1 VVKYDNRHSNLTL
14 EGEAMKKLVS
24 IIVLLEMI
32 LILFTPLAFAAP
44 TKTVYVIP
52 LEGTIDSGQAK
63 FIERSY
69 LDAEKMKV
77 DMVILEVDTP
87 GGLVEA
93 ALDIRDNIRNSPLPT
108 TAFVKGGAISAGALI
123 TLACQK
129 IAMAPGSTI
138 GAAEPRIGMERADEK
153 YVSYFAKEMAATAEV
168 NGRRTDIAEAMV
180 DRDRKIEGLI
190 DQGKL
195 LTLTYQEAQKYGY
208 ADYIVDSR
216 GELLTELGLAQSEV
230 KETQLSLSEQFM
242 RVVTNPYVAPFLLM
256 IGIAGIV
263 IEIFTIGWGI
273 AGSIGIVSLALY
285 FGGNLMAGFTGWEAI
300 LLFLLGLILL
310 GVEAFIPGFGVPG
323 IGGVICMFVSIILAA
338 PSWEAGIISLI
349 FAIVGTIILS
359 LLSFKILRKRKFW
372 NRLILDTKYKKED
385 GYIPQA
391 KDLSQYVGHTGTAY
405 TTLRPAGTAILDD
418 GTRLDVVTAGEY
430 LAQGERIEIVAV
442 EGIRIIVRAVGKE

>member
-1 VVKYDNRHSNLTL
+1 
-14 EGEAMKKLVS
+14 MKR
-24 IIVLLEMI
+24 IIGMFLLLEMI
-32 LILFTPLAFAAP
+32 LIFFSPLAFAAP
-44 TKTVYVIP
+44 TNTVYVIP
-52 LEGTIDSGQAK
+52 IEGTIDSGQAK
-63 FIERSY
+63 FIARVY
-69 LDAEKMKV
+69 RDAEKMQA
-77 DMVILEVDTP
+77 DMVILEIDTP

-93 ALDIRDNIRNSPLPT
+93 AKEIKDNILNSSIPT
-108 TAFVKGGAISAGALI
+108 TAFVKGGAISAGALV

-129 IAMAPGSTI
+129 IAMVPGSTI

-190 DQGKL
+190 DEGKL

-208 ADYIVDSR
+208 ADYIVNDR
-216 GELLTELGLAQSEV
+216 GGLLAELDLSQAEI
-230 KETQLSLSEQFM
+230 KEIKLSLSEQVM
-242 RVVTNPYVAPFLLM
+242 RIVTNPYVAPFLLM

-263 IEIFTIGWGI
+263 IEVFTIGWGI
-273 AGSIGIVSLALY
+273 AGSIGIISLALY
-285 FGGNLMAGFTGWEAI
+285 FGGNIMAGFTGWEAI

-310 GVEAFIPGFGVPG
+310 SVEAFVPGFGVPG
-323 IGGVICMFVSIILAA
+323 IGGIICLFASIILAA
-338 PSWEAGIISLI
+338 PSWETGIISLI
-349 FAIVGTIILS
+349 FAIVGTIILL

-391 KDLSQYVGHTGTAY
+391 KDLSQYIGYSGIAY
-405 TTLRPAGTAILDD
+405 TTLRPAGTVVLED
-418 GTRLDVVTAGEY
+418 GTRLDVVTAGEFITK
-430 LAQGERIEIVAV
+430 GERIEVIAV